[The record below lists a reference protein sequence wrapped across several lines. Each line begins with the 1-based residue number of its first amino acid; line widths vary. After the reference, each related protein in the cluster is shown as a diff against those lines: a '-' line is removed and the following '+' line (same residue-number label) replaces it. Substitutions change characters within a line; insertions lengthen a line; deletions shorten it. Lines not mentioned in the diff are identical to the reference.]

1 MSPSEVFICMSAFVK
16 QFRSLV
22 QNVFACTQVP
32 SFPQKSIMV
41 QTQHRLPRNNG
52 KL

>member
-22 QNVFACTQVP
+22 QNVFSSTFGHGT
-32 SFPQKSIMV
+32 SSGKF
-41 QTQHRLPRNNG
+41 QHAERDQENAAFA
-52 KL
+52 